1 MLKVISL
8 FILIGSIFSRLG
20 HVQCFH
26 SGPQR
31 INPKSLIN
39 LVRRDIYNRFHVFSQ
54 QPTGVQLH
62 VAAGAIDQNIRNKF
76 IFRNRNELLKLV
88 FVALIA
94 TASSV
99 SVPLFFGKV
108 LAAFTATKFDLREL
122 LKPLSMMLLCHT
134 VEPIMTIFYVRK
146 CSSLIDIFVSNLRM
160 SVYSN
165 ILRRDVSSF
174 ELNSPLSSTQ
184 LVIGE
189 IDKIKGSAMANI
201 SRDRGARAALELM
214 SGLGILYTLCLPL
227 ALFFST
233 MIPFTAY
240 VSSTFADGLFKAA
253 AKEGEASAKQASRAQ
268 ETISNF
274 KEVFSF
280 SNQQLEEKRFH
291 EVQQEAS
298 TAAIK
303 TGYAKAL
310 FEAANR
316 AGIYTNIL
324 SLFAVGGV
332 LVAKKIVQP
341 IVLVSFLGYCFS
353 LNFATQG
360 LIFSYGDVRTAGAS
374 WEKIQKFLREPVY
387 DSSSAAHISEELSLS
402 KAPVES
408 ISTVGTMT
416 TGRSSNN
423 FEIKKSENVDSNS
436 RTSMNIMK
444 GDQTM
449 DISLKDVSFAY
460 SNRPDVTVLHNV
472 NLEIPR
478 GKVTALVGPS
488 GAGKSTIAALLNRF
502 YEPTSGV
509 FTVNGV
515 LSSEISRD
523 DYLRYVSVVRQSP
536 ALFTDTIANNIG
548 RHCYKTNSPISI
560 SCSCHHQ
567 MNAVLPSHSCEV
579 LLINLFTSSP
589 FVNSH
594 YPLLDLLF
602 FLYVLVLFLI
612 MLSHLI
618 ISIFFITFSIFMFI
632 LLFTH
637 LH

>member
-8 FILIGSIFSRLG
+8 FTLIGSIFSGLG
-20 HVQCFH
+20 HVHCFP
-26 SGPQR
+26 SGHQR

-39 LVRRDIYNRFHVFSQ
+39 VVRRDIYNRYLVVGHYR
-54 QPTGVQLH
+54 TGGLFY
-62 VAAGAIDQNIRNKF
+62 ANDSPIDQNIRNKF
-76 IFRNRNELLKLV
+76 IFQNRNELFKLAV
-88 FVALIA
+88 VAFIA
-94 TASSV
+94 TVSSV

-134 VEPIMTIFYVRK
+134 VEPTMTIFYVRK
-146 CSSLIDIFVSNLRM
+146 CSLLIDIFVSNLRM

-280 SNQQLEEKRFH
+280 SNQPLEEKRFH
-291 EVQQEAS
+291 EVQQQAS

-360 LIFSYGDVRTAGAS
+360 LIFSYGDIRTAGAS
-374 WEKIQKFLREPVY
+374 WEKIQKFLKEEPVH
-387 DSSSAAHISEELSLS
+387 DLSSADNVS
-402 KAPVES
+402 KEIFSDKIPVES
-408 ISTVGTMT
+408 MSTIGMMT
-416 TGRSSNN
+416 TVPSSKM
-423 FEIKKSENVDSNS
+423 EKIESVHTTS
-436 RTSMNIMK
+436 RTSMNIIDE
-444 GDQTM
+444 DQTM

-460 SNRPDVTVLHNV
+460 SNRPDVIVLHNV
-472 NLEIPR
+472 NLEIPK

-509 FTVNGV
+509 FTVNGI
-515 LSSEISRD
+515 LSTDISRD

-548 RHCYKTNSPISI
+548 RS
-560 SCSCHHQ
+560 
-567 MNAVLPSHSCEV
+567 
-579 LLINLFTSSP
+579 F
-589 FVNSH
+589 
-594 YPLLDLLF
+594 D
-602 FLYVLVLFLI
+602 
-612 MLSHLI
+612 HLI
-618 ISIFFITFSIFMFI
+618 LYSSFHHFIHYVYQY
-632 LLFTH
+632 H
-637 LH
+637 LYQ